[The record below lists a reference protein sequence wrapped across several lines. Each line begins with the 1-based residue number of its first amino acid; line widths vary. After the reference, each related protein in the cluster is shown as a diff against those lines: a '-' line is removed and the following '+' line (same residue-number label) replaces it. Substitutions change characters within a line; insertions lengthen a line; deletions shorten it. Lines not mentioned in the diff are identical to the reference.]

1 MEAKFNDIVDEN
13 RSADEILEKVEKM
26 YGIAEKRRTGATTV
40 VNQYGK
46 KSYTKPTYTRLNAL
60 KVFDTSKDFLVTFE
74 KYIYE
79 IQESGY
85 EELPTLTNFAKYVK
99 CSPSTMQNYMYAL
112 DEQERKLYKAVLA
125 DMLYQ
130 GVNEGAYDRNMTTFA
145 MKNLCDWSDRVET
158 NSKIERKDNIVSK
171 EEADK
176 LIKEYISSL
185 PTEEDV
191 L

>member
-1 MEAKFNDIVDEN
+1 
-13 RSADEILEKVEKM
+13 
-26 YGIAEKRRTGATTV
+26 
-40 VNQYGK
+40 
-46 KSYTKPTYTRLNAL
+46 
-60 KVFDTSKDFLVTFE
+60 
-74 KYIYE
+74 
-79 IQESGY
+79 
-85 EELPTLTNFAKYVK
+85 
-99 CSPSTMQNYMYAL
+99 MQNYMYAL